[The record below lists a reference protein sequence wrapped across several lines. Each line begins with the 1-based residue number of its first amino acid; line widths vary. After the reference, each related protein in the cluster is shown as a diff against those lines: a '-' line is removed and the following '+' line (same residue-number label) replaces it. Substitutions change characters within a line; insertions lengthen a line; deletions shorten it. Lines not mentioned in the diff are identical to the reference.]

1 MLGQLVAFRICV
13 LIQHQNG
20 DSLPYFDQICFC
32 DISYALYSDCTLPAP
47 LLRLSSIFISP
58 SSEHNR
64 GVEEIYTVHKAWQM
78 PALCEDFQFIMD
90 FHQ

>member
-20 DSLPYFDQICFC
+20 DSLPFLTK
-32 DISYALYSDCTLPAP
+32 YASATLVMHYILIALFQPP
-47 LLRLSSIFISP
+47 LLRLSSVFILP
-58 SSEHNR
+58 SSEHNCGLR
-64 GVEEIYTVHKAWQM
+64 EIYTVHKAWQM